1 MRTSLILAISA
12 SMIAAP
18 VLAQGHSGGGG
29 GGGGGMGAAGSMG
42 APGGMNAGGG
52 MSAML
57 PSTMQNPGMD
67 VRTDARA
74 NAQGPLN
81 ANQQALDHANQ
92 NSVLSNTT
100 TSTDA
105 TTGAGV
111 TSRDK
116 GRLNAQG
123 DEHASTTAKTKAD
136 ANSELATTSSTK
148 HSKKHKPH

>member
-12 SMIAAP
+12 SMIAVPA
-18 VLAQGHSGGGG
+18 LAQGHSGGG
-29 GGGGGMGAAGSMG
+29 M
-42 APGGMNAGGG
+42 GGG
-52 MSAML
+52 MSAMP
-57 PSTMQNPGMD
+57 PSAMQNPGMD

-74 NAQGPLN
+74 NSQGPLH
-81 ANQQALDHANQ
+81 ANEQALDHANQ

-111 TSRDK
+111 TTRDSA
-116 GRLNAQG
+116 RANAQG

-148 HSKKHKPH
+148 HSKKHKPHD